1 MGYQFGDSSGNLSGN
16 QKAKSQTLVGDG
28 LSSSTWIGDVYSLGG
43 DSRGGNDLLIAF
55 SGFNTFF
62 GDAIRMEGRSVGG
75 NDTLTATDGSNAFY
89 GDADVMTDRSLGG
102 NDLLVG
108 GSGFNQVHGD
118 AYIMAMESRGG
129 NDVLR
134 AGSGSSNNYLYGDAV
149 NMRDSSR
156 GGNDVL
162 IGSSGETTMTGDA
175 GSAESA
181 LVNGGNDTLVSGTGD
196 DRMWGD
202 FREWIAGTLR
212 FGSDIFRFGRNNGND
227 IIFDFQT
234 GKDKIDLVEK
244 GIASI
249 AQLNMS
255 FSGGGVL
262 LDFADDGQIT
272 VIGVSQLVESDFI
285 FATT

>member
-1 MGYQFGDSSGNLSGN
+1 MGFQFGDSSGNLSGN

-89 GDADVMTDRSLGG
+89 GDAVEMRDRCIGG
-102 NDLLVG
+102 NDLLVVSG
-108 GSGFNQVHGD
+108 GFGQLHGD
-118 AYIMAMESRGG
+118 TYTMTMESRGG

-134 AGSGSSNNYLYGDAV
+134 AVGGSNFLYGDAV
-149 NMRDSSR
+149 SMRNSSR
-156 GGNDVL
+156 GGNDLL
-162 IGSSGETTMTGDA
+162 IGGSGDSTMVGDA

-181 LVNGGNDTLVSGTGD
+181 FVLGGNDTLISGAGN

-202 FREWIAGTLR
+202 FREYETGTPG
-212 FGSDIFRFGRNNGND
+212 FGFDIFRFGLKSGND

-234 GKDKIDLVEK
+234 SKDKIDLVGK

-249 AQLNMS
+249 AQLNMG
-255 FSGGGVL
+255 FSDGGVL

-272 VIGVSQLVESDFI
+272 VIGVIQLVESDFI

>member
-1 MGYQFGDSSGNLSGN
+1 MGYKFGDASGNLSGN

-28 LSSSTWIGDVYSLGG
+28 LSTSTWVGDVYALGG

-75 NDTLTATDGSNAFY
+75 NDTLAATDGSDAFY

-108 GSGFNQVHGD
+108 GSGFNQMHGD
-118 AYIMAMESRGG
+118 AYTMAMESRGG
-129 NDVLR
+129 NDVLE
-134 AGSGSSNNYLYGDAV
+134 AGSGSQGNYLYGDALS
-149 NMRDSSR
+149 MWDSSR

-162 IGSSGETTMTGDA
+162 IGSDGAITMTGDA
-175 GSAESA
+175 GRAESA
-181 LVNGGNDTLVSGTGD
+181 FVIGGNDTMVSGTGD

-202 FREWIAGTLR
+202 FREWAADAPR
-212 FGSDIFRFGRNNGND
+212 FGSDIFRFGLNNGND

-234 GKDKIDLVEK
+234 GKDKIDLAEK
-244 GIASI
+244 GIVGV

-255 FSGGGVL
+255 LANGGVV
-262 LDFADDGQIT
+262 LDFADGGEII
-272 VIGVSQLVESDFI
+272 VLGVSQLTDTDFM
-285 FATT
+285 FATL